1 MFPGAVGART
11 AFRMPASRLSDVS
24 LTQCLESRR
33 HRRRRRRER
42 RSNREAYSNAIR
54 SQGILPPQLTF
65 AKECFGWWV
74 VTSDPLLTSAKWVAY
89 GTEVSTGNLDDI
101 TAKVSA
107 LVLVPLLWIFYVDKR
122 ILIYLPLL
130 CGYCYFFWIIPARNV
145 LLRGLQQVGC
155 LIRCSL
161 LNFSFQL
168 RASGFFYWIVT
179 AFLHFVVF
187 WSLTW
192 SNVVS
197 WCKEL
202 QNLIF
207 RSLAPRAP
215 TPVSWLVGA
224 SVSC

>member
-1 MFPGAVGART
+1 MFWLLGCYFRPTPYLCKVG
-11 AFRMPASRLSDVS
+11 S
-24 LTQCLESRR
+24 LWHSGKCWKCLW
-33 HRRRRRRER
+33 H
-42 RSNREAYSNAIR
+42 
-54 SQGILPPQLTF
+54 F
-65 AKECFGWWV
+65 FV
-74 VTSDPLLTSAKWVAY
+74 
-89 GTEVSTGNLDDI
+89 
-101 TAKVSA
+101 KVSA
-107 LVLVPLLWIFYVDKR
+107 LLGLMKVMSLFNDPLSVLLW
-122 ILIYLPLL
+122 
-130 CGYCYFFWIIPARNV
+130 CGYFYFFWIFPSRDI
-145 LLRGLQQVGC
+145 LLLGLKEVGC
-155 LIRCSL
+155 LIRYSL